1 MPQWSWEVWVPV
13 PGTLHRAPRAD
24 QQSLCASFVEVDKHL
39 LCAGPHL
46 RLRKFRRG
54 QSTAGP
60 LQARSPG
67 EGAIPVQSG
76 HWRTIHRACGLPPE
90 MLARPS
96 PILTKHPLNQVPL
109 PLTHSPHRGNCHGS
123 DNGAELISTMP
134 GHLRPPRW
142 ELGQCSFGTQGRLSA
157 GPRAEVGGGPHT
169 PILLSRA
176 PPHSH
181 LFLLSCTL
189 ATFCVT
195 FAGVCLSGWLHL
207 PLPGTDHT
215 ALLPTP
221 RPASQSAWHQRG
233 GSTSWKVT
241 DLFWGGGV
249 HRSLSRRHPGV
260 NTCNG
265 VRASPPL
272 IHPSASSW

>member
-96 PILTKHPLNQVPL
+96 PILTMQPLYQVPL

-157 GPRAEVGGGPHT
+157 GPRAEVGGALTPPFSSPVPRHT
-169 PILLSRA
+169 AISSCSVAHLQLSASLLLVFASLA
-176 PPHSH
+176 GCTYPSLEQTTQPFSPPPD
-181 LFLLSCTL
+181 
-189 ATFCVT
+189 
-195 FAGVCLSGWLHL
+195 L
-207 PLPGTDHT
+207 PPSLPGTREG
-215 ALLPTP
+215 A
-221 RPASQSAWHQRG
+221 RP
-233 GSTSWKVT
+233 
-241 DLFWGGGV
+241 
-249 HRSLSRRHPGV
+249 PGK
-260 NTCNG
+260 
-265 VRASPPL
+265 
-272 IHPSASSW
+272 

>member
-76 HWRTIHRACGLPPE
+76 HWRTIHRACGLPSE

-96 PILTKHPLNQVPL
+96 PILTMQPLYQVPL
-109 PLTHSPHRGNCHGS
+109 PLTHSPYRGNCHGS

-157 GPRAEVGGGPHT
+157 GPRAEVGGGPSH
-169 PILLSRA
+169 
-176 PPHSH
+176 PHSPLPCPATQPSLPAQLH
-181 LFLLSCTL
+181 TCNFLRHFCWCLPLWL
-189 ATFCVT
+189 AAPTPPWNRPHSPSPHPQTCLP
-195 FAGVCLSGWLHL
+195 VCLAPERGLDLLESDRPVLGRRGPQVPEPPPSWGEHL
-207 PLPGTDHT
+207 
-215 ALLPTP
+215 
-221 RPASQSAWHQRG
+221 
-233 GSTSWKVT
+233 
-241 DLFWGGGV
+241 
-249 HRSLSRRHPGV
+249 
-260 NTCNG
+260 
-265 VRASPPL
+265 
-272 IHPSASSW
+272 